1 MNSEAQKVR
10 AEHLKRD
17 AYLYVRQSTLRQVF
31 ENTESTQ
38 RQYALRDRAVALG
51 WPNDRIIVIDSDL
64 GQSGADSDRQGFQR
78 LVADVGMARAGIV
91 LGLEVSRLAR
101 NCSDWHQLL
110 EICALTGTLILDED
124 GLYDPQH
131 FNDRLLLGLKGTMS
145 EAELHLLRARLRGGI
160 LNKARRGELQLPL
173 PVGFVH
179 EDEGRIVLDP
189 DRQVRQAVTALFDT
203 FRTTGSALA
212 VVKRF
217 HQQGWLFPRRT
228 RGGQAVGELLWGS
241 LASSQVLRILHNPC
255 YAGAYVFGR
264 HRTGATGHGT
274 IRIQRLPQEQWAVL
288 LLDSFAGYIPWEEYQ
303 DNQRRLR
310 DNARA
315 YGAERRHGPVGMGCA
330 LLQGMVL
337 CGRCGRRMTV
347 RYYHRFG
354 RIVPWYVCQ
363 KEGIEKAGPFC
374 QSVPGQDI
382 DAAVGKLLLEKLT
395 PAAVEVAVAVQQEI
409 YARCEQADALQR
421 QQVERARYE
430 AELARRRYVRVAP
443 ENRLVADTLEA
454 DWNDKL
460 RTLRQAEEQYQ
471 KQRQREHLH
480 LDAQLQEDLRAL
492 TTDVARLWNDAK
504 TSNQDRKRIV
514 RLVIEDATI
523 LRKDEGLVTHL
534 RWKGGMTETIQLG
547 RPQTAWEL
555 RQTKPQ
561 VVQRIDVLLECLTDK
576 GIAERLNVEGWK
588 TGMEQRFT
596 PIVVQRLRKVYGLRS
611 RFDRL
616 RALGYQTL
624 DEMSA
629 ELGVTKQTIKI
640 WRHHGLLRA
649 QAYSDKEEYLYE
661 PLGENRPKKQQGQ
674 KLSER
679 QRVEAINPNPSH
691 EV

>member
-1 MNSEAQKVR
+1 MNPEAQKVR

-179 EDEGRIVLDP
+179 VDEGRIVLDP

-228 RGGQAVGELLWGS
+228 RGGHAVGELLWGS
-241 LASSQVLRILHNPC
+241 LGSSQVLRILHNPC

-264 HRTGATGHGT
+264 HRTGPTRHGT

-288 LLDSFAGYIPWEEYQ
+288 LLDSFAGYISWEEYQ

-315 YGAERRHGPVGMGCA
+315 YGAERRHGPVGTGCA

-409 YARCEQADALQR
+409 RVRAEQADALRR

-471 KQRQREHLH
+471 KQRQQEYLH
-480 LDAQLQEDLRAL
+480 LDEQLQEDLRAL

-504 TSNQDRKRIV
+504 TSSQDRKRIV
-514 RLVIEDATI
+514 RLLIEDATI
-523 LRKDEGLVTHL
+523 LRKDEGLATHL

-547 RPQTAWEL
+547 SPQTAWEL
-555 RQTKPQ
+555 RQTKPE
-561 VVQRIDVLLECLTDK
+561 VVQRIDALLECLTDR
-576 GIAERLNVEGWK
+576 GVAERLNVEGWK
-588 TGMEQRFT
+588 TGMGQRFT

-679 QRVEAINPNPSH
+679 QRVEEINPNPSH